1 MPGPT
6 SARYARGFAAAVLAT
21 ATLILAA
28 NAGPA
33 RAAEEGP
40 RAPRPPAS
48 ASAPAAP
55 LSLFSPASY

>member
-48 ASAPAAP
+48 APAAP